1 MSWLFSQALVEE
13 FSAAKCSGGEPSA
26 QLNVMPTAHPFWRRG
41 KTMDASDLSRSGLTY
56 AVLTADR
63 GEELLTWFLEDFLAR
78 TSALRE
84 KELALKVSGPA
95 SGRSSLASFAKY
107 DQVTSGWKT
116 AHSSLLGDSESF
128 SGIWPK
134 WGSMRNGEC
143 SEANALDFPMNARE
157 CGFSLPTPSGVNG
170 GRNHTMGRIDE
181 WGGSSNPFR
190 GTAIG
195 SICCPEFEEMVMGW
209 PLGWTE
215 PTPFEMVKFR
225 EWLQEH
231 SESYTPE
238 FKEQAA

>member
-1 MSWLFSQALVEE
+1 MTQLSHPLALAL
-13 FSAAKCSGGEPSA
+13 SAALLSAVAPASAHEPPAAHDDHHDEAVELDAVVVQSTRSGRRVSDEPSA

-63 GEELLTWFLEDFLAR
+63 GEELLTWFPEDFLAR

-84 KELALKVSGPA
+84 KELALKVSGLA

-181 WGGSSNPFR
+181 WGAAATLFVGPPLARSAAQSSR
-190 GTAIG
+190 K
-195 SICCPEFEEMVMGW
+195 W
-209 PLGWTE
+209 
-215 PTPFEMVKFR
+215 
-225 EWLQEH
+225 
-231 SESYTPE
+231 
-238 FKEQAA
+238 

>member
-1 MSWLFSQALVEE
+1 MSWLFSQALVEAYSQAE
-13 FSAAKCSGGEPSA
+13 CSDGEPSA

-41 KTMDASDLSRSGLTY
+41 KTMDALNLSPSGLTC
-56 AVLTADR
+56 AVLMEGL
-63 GEELLTWFLEDFLAR
+63 GETLLASFLEDSHAR
-78 TSALRE
+78 TSAP
-84 KELALKVSGPA
+84 LAKAQESKVSVLD

-107 DQVTSGWKT
+107 NQATSGWRT
-116 AHSSLLGDSESF
+116 AHSSLLADSESF

-143 SEANALDFPMNARE
+143 WEASALAFPMSARE

-215 PTPFEMVKFR
+215 PTPFEMARFH
-225 EWLQEH
+225 EWLREH
-231 SESYTPE
+231 SESYTPD

>member
-1 MSWLFSQALVEE
+1 MSWLFSLALVEE
-13 FSAAKCSGGEPSA
+13 YSPAECWDGEPYA

-41 KTMDASDLSRSGLTY
+41 KTMDVLSLSPSGLTC
-56 AVLTADR
+56 AVLTEDR
-63 GEELLTWFLEDFLAR
+63 GEALLMSFLEASLVR
-78 TSALRE
+78 TSALQE
-84 KELALKVSGPA
+84 KEPA
-95 SGRSSLASFAKY
+95 SKASVQGSGRSSLESLAKY
-107 DQVTSGWKT
+107 DQATSGWKT
-116 AHSSLLGDSESF
+116 VHSSLLADSVSF

-143 SEANALDFPMNARE
+143 WEASALDFPMSARE

-215 PTPFEMVKFR
+215 PMPFEMARFR
-225 EWLQEH
+225 EWLREH
-231 SESYTPE
+231 SESYTPD
-238 FKEQAA
+238 FKEKAA